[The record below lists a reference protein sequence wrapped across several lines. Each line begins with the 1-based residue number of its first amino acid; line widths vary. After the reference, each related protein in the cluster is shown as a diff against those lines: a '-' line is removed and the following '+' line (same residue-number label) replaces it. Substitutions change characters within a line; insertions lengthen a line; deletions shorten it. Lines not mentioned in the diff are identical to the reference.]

1 MEKCKGYQKL
11 ALLLRKKISF
21 LNSHILYLM
30 FTMAGTIDSSKEIYS
45 GIPNIPAFR
54 DVLCD
59 LELWHEAPQEL
70 EKSLFEHFYEL
81 LADTS
86 ESALPIYSS
95 IFIFCWRQPRPFICF
110 DASWIF
116 FIFPELF
123 FRHAAKR
130 FQHSHS
136 PRVLPG

>member
-11 ALLLRKKISF
+11 ALLLRKKIGF

-30 FTMAGTIDSSKEIYS
+30 FTMAGTIDSAKEVS
-45 GIPNIPAFR
+45 GIPNISAFR

-59 LELWHEAPQEL
+59 LELWHAAPQEL

-86 ESALPIYSS
+86 KLT
-95 IFIFCWRQPRPFICF
+95 
-110 DASWIF
+110 
-116 FIFPELF
+116 L
-123 FRHAAKR
+123 
-130 FQHSHS
+130 
-136 PRVLPG
+136 